1 MSSDERP
8 DFLLGRRSIEFIPH
22 ELRHGKASD
31 LMYVWFG
38 ANMELPVVAAGAATV
53 AGGLSL
59 GWTVVGIIVGVLLC
73 TLFMAAH
80 SAQGPHL
87 GLPQIQS
94 RAQFG
99 YYGAAFP
106 LIFVVFMYLG
116 FYAAGVV
123 LGAQALAALVG
134 LDVPAAIVVLS
145 AASAVVAI
153 FGYNLI
159 HRVERFLSFLV
170 AAVFGVL
177 TVLLVALHHSGAVMA
192 QPSSGFA
199 LGPFLLAVSVPAI
212 SQLAFAPYVADYAR
226 YLPERTS
233 VRSVFWYTYAGVGV
247 SGAWLMI
254 FGAALR
260 QQLGGEPVAA
270 IGQLAHGAGAWFA
283 AITELA
289 LILGVLGI
297 NALNVYGAYMSALTF
312 VTTFTRRWRGGLR
325 LRLAYL
331 IPVAVVSTY
340 FGFLYQANLL
350 DSFETFLMLILA
362 LMSPW
367 TAINLADYY
376 LVRHGRYDVT
386 AIHEPAGIYGRA
398 SVAGLTA
405 YLAGFVAQL
414 PFMANKI
421 YTGPIAQALHGGDV
435 SWIVGV
441 LVSGGLY
448 LATTRKTAA
457 VASEH

>member
-1 MSSDERP
+1 MSGEERP
-8 DFLLGRRSIEFIPH
+8 DFLVERRSIEFIPH

-53 AGGLSL
+53 AGGSNL
-59 GWTVVGIIVGVLLC
+59 GWTVVGILLGVLLG

-87 GLPQIQS
+87 GLPQMIQS

-134 LDVPAAIVVLS
+134 LPVPAGIVVLS
-145 AASAVVAI
+145 VASAVVAV

-177 TVLLVALHHSGAVMA
+177 TVLLVALHHGGAVMA
-192 QPSSGFA
+192 QPSHGFA

-226 YLPERTS
+226 YLPEHTS

-247 SGAWLMI
+247 SGAWLMV

-270 IGQLAHGAGAWFA
+270 ISQLAHGAGAWFA
-283 AITELA
+283 ALAELA
-289 LILGVLGI
+289 LILGVLSI
-297 NALNVYGAYMSALTF
+297 NALNIYGAYMSTLTF
-312 VTTFTRRWRGGLR
+312 VTTFTRRWQGGLR

-331 IPVAVVSTY
+331 IPVAIVSTY
-340 FGFLYQANLL
+340 FGFLYQENLL
-350 DSFETFLMLILA
+350 DSFETFLVLILA

-376 LVRHGRYDVT
+376 LVRRGRYDVT
-386 AIHEPAGIYGRA
+386 AIHRPDGIYGRV
-398 SVAGLTA
+398 SVGGLTA
-405 YLAGFVAQL
+405 YLVGFLVQL
-414 PFMANKI
+414 PFMANKV
-421 YTGPIAQALHGGDV
+421 YT
-435 SWIVGV
+435 
-441 LVSGGLY
+441 
-448 LATTRKTAA
+448 
-457 VASEH
+457 